1 MKWGVTWKMV
11 ESNFGRLR
19 GIMDP
24 ALSLMGYENSALV
37 IDPRHIRVVEQVPMQ
52 ERALDLQKAGIRNS
66 HDVVL
71 EESITL
77 ELTNPKAHGILT
89 LA

>member
-1 MKWGVTWKMV
+1 
-11 ESNFGRLR
+11 
-19 GIMDP
+19 
-24 ALSLMGYENSALV
+24 LV